1 MRNKFGL
8 SNFENTHTYTHTYS
22 NYSTENICYT
32 FSITIIMTYLPT
44 NHQTFSTWKV
54 IKCLNE
60 AVQILLVQNQ
70 QKNHS
75 GKVENIIKSTLC
87 SIPKV
92 DFILIL
98 QINLFLWNESGGNLK
113 VVLLILLKRWVYL
126 KGTSHEILDLRG
138 LEWKWCKA
146 LKIKLKIVELLL

>member
-1 MRNKFGL
+1 MVGTVFLIQCIGGKIRQLCIKKLSLNWAEPLEREKGRKEMRNKFGL

-75 GKVENIIKSTLC
+75 GKVEYIIKSTLC

-98 QINLFLWNESGGNLK
+98 QINLFFYEMRVGVIWRLF
-113 VVLLILLKRWVYL
+113 Y
-126 KGTSHEILDLRG
+126 
-138 LEWKWCKA
+138 
-146 LKIKLKIVELLL
+146 